1 MARKSIDS
9 GCYENSMSQ
18 VQAELL
24 EALLQ
29 PEEAPYPWNPAD
41 PNVEAYWTELE
52 QGFELEGWL
61 DEEISRG
68 SQALYAKFDQCWANA
83 NVAVVPKAAAKAV
96 TSSLSERFA
105 ARVPQAWLDAIAHK
119 AQQVVSSPLSI
130 ADQMVQCVQELL
142 PEWGEDVLQVWARP
156 LASAMRGSEA
166 EIARPVEWDELSESE
181 RARLSL
187 AVARYALRQFNDLN
201 PSAQNKSPE

>member
-1 MARKSIDS
+1 
-9 GCYENSMSQ
+9 
-18 VQAELL
+18 
-24 EALLQ
+24 
-29 PEEAPYPWNPAD
+29 
-41 PNVEAYWTELE
+41 
-52 QGFELEGWL
+52 
-61 DEEISRG
+61 
-68 SQALYAKFDQCWANA
+68 
-83 NVAVVPKAAAKAV
+83 
-96 TSSLSERFA
+96 
-105 ARVPQAWLDAIAHK
+105 
-119 AQQVVSSPLSI
+119 
-130 ADQMVQCVQELL
+130 MVQCVQELL

>member
-1 MARKSIDS
+1 MMARKSIE
-9 GCYENSMSQ
+9 GFYENSLSQ

-52 QGFELEGWL
+52 QEFELEGWL

-68 SQALYAKFDQCWANA
+68 SQALYAKFDECWANT
-83 NVAVVPKAAAKAV
+83 NVAVVPTAAIAV

-201 PSAQNKSPE
+201 SSAQNKSPE